1 MKQTISNIAE
11 ELIKMNAPII
21 NSYHLGLR
29 NGLTGISLF
38 FYYYARLTE
47 DERYEKIAEYNF
59 EKVITGARY
68 YMNYFFA
75 SEFADIGRTTRLLNK
90 EKFIKTNPDEL
101 TKYFDEP
108 LIKRIRKDLGLDFG
122 FCTGITGICDYF
134 QNKGNNE
141 EVSEITFKQIYGALR
156 VKGYP
161 MNPVNPLTL
170 FPPEVLRDVKL
181 FFLKSEKGGVCIPD
195 KKRLYKAIQKIE
207 SKNVTQNNSSEYTVL
222 QDLRE
227 AVILEDNQKIQSL
240 TEILAKNSSDLI
252 FKGLSMLS
260 LEDDSIS
267 AWRSLV

>member
-1 MKQTISNIAE
+1 MKQLISHIAK
-11 ELIKMNAPII
+11 ELIKKNETIF

-29 NGLTGISLF
+29 DGLIGISLF
-38 FYYYARLTE
+38 FFYYARLTE
-47 DERYEKIAEYNF
+47 DERYEIIAEYNL
-59 EKVITGARY
+59 EKVLNSAHY
-68 YMNYFFA
+68 YMNYFYA
-75 SEFADIGRTTRLLNK
+75 SEFADIGRTTYLLNK
-90 EKFIKTNPDEL
+90 EKFIKVNPDEL

-134 QNKGNNE
+134 LNKEHNE
-141 EVSEITFKQIYGALR
+141 EALDITFKQIYSALR

-161 MNPVNPLTL
+161 KNPVNPLTL
-170 FPPEVLRDVKL
+170 FPPEILHDVKI
-181 FFLKSEKGGVCIPD
+181 FLLKLEKAEILIPSKKNIYKTMQKIKSKN
-195 KKRLYKAIQKIE
+195 AIQ
-207 SKNVTQNNSSEYTVL
+207 NSSPEYPIL

-227 AVILEDNQKIQSL
+227 AVILEDNQKIKSSL
-240 TEILAKNSSDLI
+240 ENLAKNTSNLI

>member
-1 MKQTISNIAE
+1 MKQTISDIAE

-29 NGLTGISLF
+29 NGLMGISLF
-38 FYYYARLTE
+38 FFYCARLTE

-59 EKVITGARY
+59 EKVITGAHY

-75 SEFADIGRTTRLLNK
+75 SEFADIGRTTYLLNK
-90 EKFIKTNPDEL
+90 EKFIKANPDEL
-101 TKYFDEP
+101 AKYFDEP
-108 LIKRIRKDLGLDFG
+108 LIKRIKKDLGLDFG

-134 QNKGNNE
+134 LNKGNNE
-141 EVSEITFKQIYGALR
+141 EVLDITFKQIYSALR

-181 FFLKSEKGGVCIPD
+181 FFLKSEKSGVYIPD

-207 SKNVTQNNSSEYTVL
+207 SKNRIQNTSPEYTIM

-227 AVILEDNQKIQSL
+227 AVILEDNQIIQSSL
-240 TEILAKNSSDLI
+240 EILAKNSSNLI

-260 LEDDSIS
+260 LKDDSVS
-267 AWRSLV
+267 AWCSLA